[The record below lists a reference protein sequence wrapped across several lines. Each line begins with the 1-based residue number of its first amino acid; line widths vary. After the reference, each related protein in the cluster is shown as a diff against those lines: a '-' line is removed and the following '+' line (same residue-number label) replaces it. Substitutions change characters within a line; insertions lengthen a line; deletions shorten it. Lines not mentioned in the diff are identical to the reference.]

1 MHPYQNLR
9 LLEKVGTEFNAD
21 RIKFAKDWVLR
32 GMATFEALLEK
43 THGKYCFGDELT
55 LADCF
60 FAPQVQ
66 GGIARFGVEID
77 QYPLCKAVLANL
89 QQLEAFRLA
98 EPKNQPDF

>member
-21 RIKFAKDWVLR
+21 KIKFAKDWVLR
-32 GMATFEALLEK
+32 GMDTFEALLEK
-43 THGKYCFGDELT
+43 SRGKYCFGDEVT

-77 QYPLCKAVLANL
+77 KYPNAKHVLHNL
-89 QQLEAFRLA
+89 QEL
-98 EPKNQPDF
+98 